1 MIELNSL
8 KFYPITTTLE
18 PKAEKEGKG
27 RISSPVSVSY
37 EKKKKKNRKRE
48 SLCCISHKAYQ
59 GREYVCLWQKRRKN
73 RKCLSNGSRK

>member
-37 EKKKKKNRKRE
+37 EKKKKQEKRK
-48 SLCCISHKAYQ
+48 LMLYFP
-59 GREYVCLWQKRRKN
+59 
-73 RKCLSNGSRK
+73 

>member
-37 EKKKKKNRKRE
+37 EKKKKKTGKE
-48 SLCCISHKAYQ
+48 KAYAVFPIKLI
-59 GREYVCLWQKRRKN
+59 REGNMFAYGKKEERIENV
-73 RKCLSNGSRK
+73 

>member
-37 EKKKKKNRKRE
+37 EKKKKKKQEKRK
-48 SLCCISHKAYQ
+48 LMLYFP
-59 GREYVCLWQKRRKN
+59 
-73 RKCLSNGSRK
+73 